1 MVRWLKQ
8 RWKRILAVC
17 RIFVCACLQ
26 SYPPDRTSSTRP
38 EAEVGAQR
46 WSENKPCFL
55 RLMCRLRLRCVL
67 TPMWSLPGRE
77 LKNESHVSHG
87 QVGLKPKKWFQLPTS
102 PHFHQHWT
110 GCALWQALCQGSDSP
125 QRPPASGFC
134 RTSRKA
140 LPGTEAG
147 VLQNAKLE
155 HQYNRHYKQS
165 HQSCPA
171 KGRQKKRASLRLVGA
186 NIVFQDHR
194 DHREAPAVPTMKEQT
209 EGDIFSFSNPQSLE
223 VFFHSFA
230 GFPSSHPLSKRLSPL
245 WFHVFHLFWFSFHGS
260 QKWELRVEP
269 PILVH
274 AHLSRGFAP
283 LLSPY
288 SKDEHFNFF
297 FILSWE
303 LSFTLFENVSLFL
316 SLFHSLPLTL
326 SVSLSFSLIRLPSP
340 IVLIKEWIFCFLLN
354 PSWRQY
360 CSEEYPLLWYILRS
374 FMQFCFYHYLVK
386 HRRPPHRLTCAA
398 ELHLTQRKE

>member
-26 SYPPDRTSSTRP
+26 SYPPDRTGSTRP

-155 HQYNRHYKQS
+155 HQYNRHYKQA

-171 KGRQKKRASLRLVGA
+171 KGRQKKSVPVWGWSAPTSSSRIIETIERLRQCQRWKSKPKVTFLVFV
-186 NIVFQDHR
+186 I
-194 DHREAPAVPTMKEQT
+194 
-209 EGDIFSFSNPQSLE
+209 
-223 VFFHSFA
+223 
-230 GFPSSHPLSKRLSPL
+230 
-245 WFHVFHLFWFSFHGS
+245 
-260 QKWELRVEP
+260 
-269 PILVH
+269 
-274 AHLSRGFAP
+274 LSR
-283 LLSPY
+283 
-288 SKDEHFNFF
+288 
-297 FILSWE
+297 
-303 LSFTLFENVSLFL
+303 
-316 SLFHSLPLTL
+316 
-326 SVSLSFSLIRLPSP
+326 
-340 IVLIKEWIFCFLLN
+340 
-354 PSWRQY
+354 
-360 CSEEYPLLWYILRS
+360 
-374 FMQFCFYHYLVK
+374 
-386 HRRPPHRLTCAA
+386 
-398 ELHLTQRKE
+398 